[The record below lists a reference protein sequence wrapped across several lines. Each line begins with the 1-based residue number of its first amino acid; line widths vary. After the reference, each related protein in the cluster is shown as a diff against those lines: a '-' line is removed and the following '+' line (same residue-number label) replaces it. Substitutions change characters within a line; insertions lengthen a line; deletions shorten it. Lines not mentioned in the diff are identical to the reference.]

1 MSTTTTRLSD
11 LPENITVQMPQQQQH
26 YPQQQHQQQQQHQ
39 GFTSVQSG
47 DNNNSNNVNVP
58 TYTPMNIH
66 PNPYGN
72 SPQPG
77 VMQPPIQQQQQQ
89 YDSAGNNNNT
99 SPQYPLP
106 SRDIPMNIG
115 GFTHDESIKPN
126 YVPMPIAS
134 PHNIDYLTEYSR
146 NVNPALRGQDTSRKQ
161 ITNADMW
168 IGEIRLP
175 LLIAM
180 LFFVFQMP
188 VVQMIIFR
196 KFAFL
201 SMIDNDGQPNLQALL
216 MRSILFGGAF
226 YIITRTIGLT
236 AIIGSQ
242 LATTTK

>member
-1 MSTTTTRLSD
+1 MSNTTTRLSD
-11 LPENITVQMPQQQQH
+11 LPENITIQMPQQL
-26 YPQQQHQQQQQHQ
+26 QQQQQHP
-39 GFTSVQSG
+39 GFTGVQQTIG
-47 DNNNSNNVNVP
+47 DSNNNVSVP

-77 VMQPPIQQQQQQ
+77 VMQPPMHQNQHQSQQQQQP
-89 YDSAGNNNNT
+89 YDSSSG
-99 SPQYPLP
+99 PQYPLP

-126 YVPMPIAS
+126 YIPMPVAA
-134 PHNIDYLTEYSR
+134 PDYLSEYGR
-146 NVNPALRGQDTSRKQ
+146 NVNPALRSQDASRNQ

-168 IGEIRLP
+168 ISEIRLP
-175 LLIAM
+175 LMIAM

-188 VVQMIIFR
+188 VVQMFIFR

-216 MRSILFGGAF
+216 IRSILFGGAF

-242 LATTTK
+242 FATTTK